1 MGLPQ
6 SVITRQMV
14 LSELIKAGINQEIA
28 EDLSYRYYKN
38 ELTHKDIEYLKENF
52 DIKLEK
58 VEVGLKADIKASHS
72 DLDNKIDNI
81 ENNLN
86 NKIDTKFTELD
97 NKIDNVENNL
107 NNKID
112 TKFTELDNKI
122 DNVENNLN
130 NKIDTKFTELDNKI
144 DNVENNL
151 NNKIDTKFTELD
163 NKIDKVETSL
173 KSDIASVSNEVA
185 LVRKDMEINKME
197 LNSQLVKITSKL
209 ESSFKLHYWMFGTV
223 ITLFVGIFLTLIF
236 K

>member
-6 SVITRQMV
+6 PVITRQMV

-28 EDLSYRYYKN
+28 EDLAYRYYKN

-58 VEVGLKADIKASHS
+58 VQDSLNNKIDNVRNELKADIEKVESNLKFEIEKVDAGLKADIK
-72 DLDNKIDNI
+72 
-81 ENNLN
+81 
-86 NKIDTKFTELD
+86 ELD
-97 NKIDNVENNL
+97 NKIE
-107 NNKID
+107 KI
-112 TKFTELDNKI
+112 EAG
-122 DNVENNLN
+122 
-130 NKIDTKFTELDNKI
+130 
-144 DNVENNL
+144 
-151 NNKIDTKFTELD
+151 
-163 NKIDKVETSL
+163 L

-197 LNSQLVKITSKL
+197 LNSQLIKITSKL

>member
-6 SVITRQMV
+6 PVITRQMV

-28 EDLSYRYYKN
+28 EDLAYRYYKN

-58 VEVGLKADIKASHS
+58 VQDSLNNKIDNVRNELKADIEKVESNLKFEIEKVDAGLKADIKASH
-72 DLDNKIDNI
+72 
-81 ENNLN
+81 
-86 NKIDTKFTELD
+86 
-97 NKIDNVENNL
+97 
-107 NNKID
+107 
-112 TKFTELDNKI
+112 
-122 DNVENNLN
+122 
-130 NKIDTKFTELDNKI
+130 
-144 DNVENNL
+144 
-151 NNKIDTKFTELD
+151 TELD

-197 LNSQLVKITSKL
+197 LNSQLIKITLKL
-209 ESSFKLHYWMFGTV
+209 ESSSKLHYWMFGTV
-223 ITLFVGIFLTLIF
+223 ITLFVGTLLTLIPIVYSILN

>member
-6 SVITRQMV
+6 PVITRQMV
-14 LSELIKAGINQEIA
+14 LSELIKAGINKEIA

-58 VEVGLKADIKASHS
+58 VQDSLKADIKASHTE
-72 DLDNKIDNI
+72 LDNKIDTKFTELDNKI
-81 ENNLN
+81 NTKFTELD

-107 NNKID
+107 NNKIENVR
-112 TKFTELDNKI
+112 TE
-122 DNVENNLN
+122 
-130 NKIDTKFTELDNKI
+130 
-144 DNVENNL
+144 
-151 NNKIDTKFTELD
+151 
-163 NKIDKVETSL
+163 L

-197 LNSQLVKITSKL
+197 LNSQLIKITSKL
-209 ESSFKLHYWMFGTV
+209 ESSSKLHYWMFGTV
-223 ITLFVGIFLTLIF
+223 ITLFVGTLLTLIPIVYSILN

>member
-6 SVITRQMV
+6 PVITRQMV
-14 LSELIKAGINQEIA
+14 LSELIKAGINKEIA

-58 VEVGLKADIKASHS
+58 VQDSLKADIKASHTE
-72 DLDNKIDNI
+72 LDNKIDTKFT
-81 ENNLN
+81 ELD
-86 NKIDTKFTELD
+86 NKINTKFTELD

-107 NNKID
+107 NNKIENVR
-112 TKFTELDNKI
+112 TE
-122 DNVENNLN
+122 
-130 NKIDTKFTELDNKI
+130 
-144 DNVENNL
+144 
-151 NNKIDTKFTELD
+151 
-163 NKIDKVETSL
+163 L

-197 LNSQLVKITSKL
+197 LNSQLIKITSKL
-209 ESSFKLHYWMFGTV
+209 ESSSKLHYWMFGTV
-223 ITLFVGIFLTLIF
+223 ITLFVGTLLTLIPIVYSILN

>member
-14 LSELIKAGINQEIA
+14 LAELIKAGINQEIA

-72 DLDNKIDNI
+72 DLD
-81 ENNLN
+81 
-86 NKIDTKFTELD
+86 
-97 NKIDNVENNL
+97 
-107 NNKID
+107 
-112 TKFTELDNKI
+112 
-122 DNVENNLN
+122 
-130 NKIDTKFTELDNKI
+130 
-144 DNVENNL
+144 
-151 NNKIDTKFTELD
+151 NKIDTKFTELD

>member
-6 SVITRQMV
+6 PVITRQMV

-28 EDLSYRYYKN
+28 EDLAYRYYKN

-58 VEVGLKADIKASHS
+58 VQDSLKADIEKVESNLKFEIEKVDAGLKAEIKE
-72 DLDNKIDNI
+72 LDNKIDNI

-86 NKIDTKFTELD
+86 NKIENVRTE
-97 NKIDNVENNL
+97 
-107 NNKID
+107 
-112 TKFTELDNKI
+112 
-122 DNVENNLN
+122 
-130 NKIDTKFTELDNKI
+130 
-144 DNVENNL
+144 
-151 NNKIDTKFTELD
+151 
-163 NKIDKVETSL
+163 L

-197 LNSQLVKITSKL
+197 LNSQLIKITSKL
-209 ESSFKLHYWMFGTV
+209 ESSSKLHYWMFGTV
-223 ITLFVGIFLTLIF
+223 ITLFVGTLLTLIPIVYSILN

>member
-6 SVITRQMV
+6 PVITRQMV

-28 EDLSYRYYKN
+28 EDLAYRYYKN

-58 VEVGLKADIKASHS
+58 VQDSLKADIEKVESNLKFEIEKVEASLKADIKE
-72 DLDNKIDNI
+72 LDNKIDNI

-86 NKIDTKFTELD
+86 NKIENVRTELKADIRDLD
-97 NKIDNVENNL
+97 NKIE
-107 NNKID
+107 KI
-112 TKFTELDNKI
+112 EAG
-122 DNVENNLN
+122 
-130 NKIDTKFTELDNKI
+130 
-144 DNVENNL
+144 
-151 NNKIDTKFTELD
+151 
-163 NKIDKVETSL
+163 L

-197 LNSQLVKITSKL
+197 LNSQLIKITSKL
-209 ESSFKLHYWMFGTV
+209 ESSSKLHYWMFGTV
-223 ITLFVGIFLTLIF
+223 ITLFVGTLLTLIPIVYSILN

>member
-6 SVITRQMV
+6 PVITRQMV

-28 EDLSYRYYKN
+28 EDLAYRYYKN

-58 VEVGLKADIKASHS
+58 VEASLNNKIDNVRNELKSDIEKVESNLKFEIEKVEASLKADIKASHTE
-72 DLDNKIDNI
+72 LD
-81 ENNLN
+81 

-112 TKFTELDNKI
+112 
-122 DNVENNLN
+122 
-130 NKIDTKFTELDNKI
+130 
-144 DNVENNL
+144 
-151 NNKIDTKFTELD
+151 
-163 NKIDKVETSL
+163 KVETSL
-173 KSDIASVSNEVA
+173 KSDIASVSNEVS

-197 LNSQLVKITSKL
+197 LNSQLIKITLKL
-209 ESSFKLHYWMFGTV
+209 ESSSKLHYWMFGTV
-223 ITLFVGIFLTLIF
+223 ITLFVGTLLTLIPIVYSILN

>member
-144 DNVENNL
+144 DNVE
-151 NNKIDTKFTELD
+151 
-163 NKIDKVETSL
+163 TSL

>member
-6 SVITRQMV
+6 PVITRQMV

-28 EDLSYRYYKN
+28 EDLAYRYYKN

-58 VEVGLKADIKASHS
+58 VEASLKFEIEKVEASLKADIKASHTE
-72 DLDNKIDNI
+72 LD
-81 ENNLN
+81 

-112 TKFTELDNKI
+112 
-122 DNVENNLN
+122 
-130 NKIDTKFTELDNKI
+130 
-144 DNVENNL
+144 
-151 NNKIDTKFTELD
+151 
-163 NKIDKVETSL
+163 KVETSL
-173 KSDIASVSNEVA
+173 KSDIASVSNEVS

-197 LNSQLVKITSKL
+197 LNSQLIKITLKL
-209 ESSFKLHYWMFGTV
+209 ESSSKLHYWMFGTV
-223 ITLFVGIFLTLIF
+223 ITLFVGTLLTLIPIVYSILN

>member
-6 SVITRQMV
+6 PVITRQMV

-58 VEVGLKADIKASHS
+58 VQDSLKADIEKVESNLKFEIEKVDAGLKAEIKEL
-72 DLDNKIDNI
+72 DNKIDTKFTELDNKIDTKFTELDNKIDNI

-86 NKIDTKFTELD
+86 NKIENVRTE
-97 NKIDNVENNL
+97 
-107 NNKID
+107 
-112 TKFTELDNKI
+112 
-122 DNVENNLN
+122 
-130 NKIDTKFTELDNKI
+130 
-144 DNVENNL
+144 
-151 NNKIDTKFTELD
+151 
-163 NKIDKVETSL
+163 L

-197 LNSQLVKITSKL
+197 LNSQLIKITSKL
-209 ESSFKLHYWMFGTV
+209 ESSSKLHYWMFGTV
-223 ITLFVGIFLTLIF
+223 ITLFVGTLLTLIPIVYSILN

>member
-6 SVITRQMV
+6 PVITRQMV

-28 EDLSYRYYKN
+28 EDLAYRYYKN

-58 VEVGLKADIKASHS
+58 VQDSLKADIEKVESNLKFEIEKVDAGLKADIKE
-72 DLDNKIDNI
+72 LDNKIDNI

-86 NKIDTKFTELD
+86 NKIENVRTELKADIRDLD
-97 NKIDNVENNL
+97 NKIE
-107 NNKID
+107 KI
-112 TKFTELDNKI
+112 EAG
-122 DNVENNLN
+122 
-130 NKIDTKFTELDNKI
+130 
-144 DNVENNL
+144 
-151 NNKIDTKFTELD
+151 
-163 NKIDKVETSL
+163 L

-197 LNSQLVKITSKL
+197 LNSQLIKITSKL
-209 ESSFKLHYWMFGTV
+209 ESSSKLHYWMFGTV
-223 ITLFVGIFLTLIF
+223 ITLFVGTLLTLIPIVYSILN

>member
-58 VEVGLKADIKASHS
+58 VQDSLKADIEKVESNLKFEIEKVDAGLKAEIKE
-72 DLDNKIDNI
+72 LDNKIDNI

-86 NKIDTKFTELD
+86 NKID
-97 NKIDNVENNL
+97 NVENNL
-107 NNKID
+107 NNKIENVR
-112 TKFTELDNKI
+112 TE
-122 DNVENNLN
+122 
-130 NKIDTKFTELDNKI
+130 
-144 DNVENNL
+144 
-151 NNKIDTKFTELD
+151 
-163 NKIDKVETSL
+163 L

-197 LNSQLVKITSKL
+197 LNSQLIKITSKL
-209 ESSFKLHYWMFGTV
+209 ESSSKLHYWMFGTV
-223 ITLFVGIFLTLIF
+223 ITLFVGIFLTLISILN

>member
-6 SVITRQMV
+6 PVITRQMV

-58 VEVGLKADIKASHS
+58 VQDSLNNKIDNVRNELKSDIEKVESNLKFEIEKVDAGLKAEIKE
-72 DLDNKIDNI
+72 LDNKIDNI

-86 NKIDTKFTELD
+86 NKIENVRTE
-97 NKIDNVENNL
+97 
-107 NNKID
+107 
-112 TKFTELDNKI
+112 
-122 DNVENNLN
+122 
-130 NKIDTKFTELDNKI
+130 
-144 DNVENNL
+144 
-151 NNKIDTKFTELD
+151 
-163 NKIDKVETSL
+163 L

-197 LNSQLVKITSKL
+197 LNSQLIKITSKL
-209 ESSFKLHYWMFGTV
+209 ESSSKLHYWMFGTV
-223 ITLFVGIFLTLIF
+223 ITLFVGTLLTLIPIVYSILN